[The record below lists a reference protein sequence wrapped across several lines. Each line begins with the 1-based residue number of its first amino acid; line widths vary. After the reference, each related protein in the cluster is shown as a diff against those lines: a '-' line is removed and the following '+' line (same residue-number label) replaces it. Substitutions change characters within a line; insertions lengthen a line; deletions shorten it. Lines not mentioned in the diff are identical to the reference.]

1 MADTTPMRHA
11 KYNERV
17 LRARSTNK
25 LNSIPSGKLAEK
37 ASPAPRSGSV
47 VKERPARLLNKRPRE
62 PEPEPEV
69 EEIFSPVFDKKIA
82 AGLKSNPFLLAD
94 QKKKAPEPSP
104 KPKPKAAPA
113 PPAWASSASSTSC
126 LDIG

>member
-1 MADTTPMRHA
+1 MVQR
-11 KYNERV
+11 ERV

-25 LNSIPSGKLAEK
+25 LNGIPSGKLAEK

-47 VKERPARLLNKRPRE
+47 VKERPARLLNSKSLLNKRPRE

-94 QKKKAPEPSP
+94 QKKKAPEPTLP
-104 KPKPKAAPA
+104 TAAA
-113 PPAWASSASSTSC
+113 RLDRTTS
-126 LDIG
+126 G

>member
-47 VKERPARLLNKRPRE
+47 VKERPARLLNSKSLLNKRPRE
-62 PEPEPEV
+62 PEPEPLPV
-69 EEIFSPVFDKKIA
+69 APMPLPCWANFLIHWPINFSYWLPW
-82 AGLKSNPFLLAD
+82 LL
-94 QKKKAPEPSP
+94 
-104 KPKPKAAPA
+104 
-113 PPAWASSASSTSC
+113 
-126 LDIG
+126 